1 MIVIN
6 VKKNKISKETTQR
19 KIVISNKTKT
29 TSLMQYSNPAYGRKL
44 EEPDQSVKIK
54 ALHLIGNIQQRK
66 SVIKRESNLIRCLI
80 ILEML
85 PKAFKKV

>member
-1 MIVIN
+1 MFGIN

-29 TSLMQYSNPAYGRKL
+29 TSLMQYSKL

-66 SVIKRESNLIRCLI
+66 SVIKKESNLIRCLI
-80 ILEML
+80 IL
-85 PKAFKKV
+85 